1 MEIFIIICE
10 LLVPGIYKRRFTK
23 REAILKQQRELTTKK
38 NPKIKRA
45 KKRSKVHEKVTL
57 NSKFHFGSFFW
68 SIKVTKVKFI

>member
-1 MEIFIIICE
+1 MEIFAIICE

-45 KKRSKVHEKVTL
+45 KKRSKVHK
-57 NSKFHFGSFFW
+57 K
-68 SIKVTKVKFI
+68 